1 MTLLVPCA
9 SGGAERDEGAAVVD
23 FALVGALLTLL
34 FVSVLQVALVVHV
47 RNTLIDCAAEGAR
60 WGARADRTAADA
72 VGRTREL
79 VAAELSSGYAA
90 RLAGG
95 VSAKE
100 VDRGGVLVVQVSIR
114 APLPVI
120 GLIGP
125 AGTLTVRGHAFNE
138 RQ

>member
-9 SGGAERDEGAAVVD
+9 SGGAERDGGAAVVD

-60 WGARADRTAADA
+60 WGARADRTADDA

-79 VAAELSSGYAA
+79 VAAELSSGYAR

-125 AGTLTVRGHAFNE
+125 ASTLTVRGHAFNE

>member
-60 WGARADRTAADA
+60 WGARADRTADDA

>member
-1 MTLLVPCA
+1 MTLLVPSA
-9 SGGAERDEGAAVVD
+9 PGGSEHDEGAAVVD

-60 WGARADRTAADA
+60 WGARADRTADDA

-100 VDRGGVLVVQVSIR
+100 VDRGGGLVVQVNIR